1 MNSETTTTTM
11 RGLLDVVDGGFAC
24 SIQDLGRRGFRHMG
38 ITVSGHLDAL
48 LARCANALV
57 GNPPEAACVE
67 IRARGPTLRA
77 AEGRIRLAIAG
88 EITATLR
95 RADGSS
101 VEVPAWKSV
110 TLLPDERLQL
120 RAVAGGVAYLA
131 VAGGIATPV
140 QLGSRSTYQRAL
152 IGGIDGLPLSTGQAL
167 PCTATARSDERE
179 YHAAAWRH
187 GEGAIRVILGPQ
199 QGHFT
204 PASLQDFLGSA
215 YEVTPQFDRMGV
227 RLAGAPLAH
236 RSPADADIVSDGVT
250 PGAIQVPGN
259 GQPIILLADCQTVGG
274 YPKIATVISA
284 DLPRL
289 GQLRPGQAIRFC
301 AVDAR
306 AARAALL
313 ANEERW
319 AAWARSITADSAETD
334 PVNAANAAQA
344 TPDDVSDDDFSG
356 VWISSN
362 W

>member
-1 MNSETTTTTM
+1 MTPALK
-11 RGLLDVVDGGFAC
+11 GLLDVVDGGFGC

-38 ITVSGHLDAL
+38 ITVSGHLDSL

-57 GNPPEAACVE
+57 GNPPDAACIE
-67 IRARGPTLRA
+67 IRGRGPTLRA

-88 EITATLR
+88 EISATLH
-95 RADGSS
+95 RADGDS
-101 VEVPAWKSV
+101 VDVPAWKSV
-110 TLLPDERLQL
+110 TLAPDERLQL

-131 VAGGIATPV
+131 VAGGIATPL

-152 IGGIDGLPLSTGQAL
+152 IGGIDGLPLATGQVL
-167 PCTATARSDERE
+167 PCTAIPRSDERD
-179 YHAAAWRH
+179 YHAQTWRH

-199 QGHFT
+199 QAHFA
-204 PASLQDFLGSA
+204 PASVATFLDSP
-215 YEVTPQFDRMGV
+215 YEVTPQMDRMGV
-227 RLAGAPLAH
+227 RLAGAQLAH
-236 RSPADADIVSDGVT
+236 RAPADADIVSDGVT

-289 GQLRPGQAIRFC
+289 GQLRPGQSIRFC

-306 AARAALL
+306 GAREALV

-319 AAWARSITADSAETD
+319 AAWARSIAVDSTE
-334 PVNAANAAQA
+334 PPMPPSPSA
-344 TPDDVSDDDFSG
+344 TLDDDFSG